1 MIRSI
6 VRALCRFLCLAL
18 ALVCLVPSARAADL
32 QPPTVFDG
40 AYQGL
45 LVGGVAGLSTGYLFA
60 RRGGWHSS
68 SDWKPLV
75 YGAGIGALAG
85 SALGLT
91 LGIVD
96 MTQNKP
102 GRNGYVMRDG
112 LYGAGLGAVLG
123 GIAGGLAALSS
134 KKGEHI
140 LLGGSI
146 GVLSGACLGM
156 GVGFVEGYRKYSAS
170 VAPVRQA
177 DGSVT
182 FVPAVGGRF

>member
-1 MIRSI
+1 MTCRLLQVSCILAF
-6 VRALCRFLCLAL
+6 ALTC
-18 ALVCLVPSARAADL
+18 VPTARAVEA

-45 LVGGVAGLSTGYLFA
+45 LVGGTAGLATGYLFA
-60 RRGGWHSS
+60 RSGGWNSS

-85 SALGLT
+85 ATVGLT

-96 MTQNKP
+96 MAQRRP

-146 GVLSGACLGM
+146 GILSGTCLGM
-156 GVGFVEGYRKYSAS
+156 GVGAVEGYRRYSAS
-170 VAPVRQA
+170 VAAVEQA
-177 DGSVT
+177 GGGIA
-182 FVPAVGGRF
+182 FLPAFTARF

>member
-1 MIRSI
+1 MIRSVVPI
-6 VRALCRFLCLAL
+6 LQILCVVSILGYA
-18 ALVCLVPSARAADL
+18 VPSAQAADL

-45 LVGGVAGLSTGYLFA
+45 LVGGTAGLATGYLFA
-60 RRGGWHSS
+60 RRGGWDSS

-75 YGAGIGALAG
+75 YGAGIGALTG
-85 SALGLT
+85 SVLGLT

-96 MTQNKP
+96 MTQRKP

-123 GIAGGLAALSS
+123 GIAGGLAAISS
-134 KKGEHI
+134 KKAEHV

-170 VAPVRQA
+170 VAPVQQA

-182 FVPAVGGRF
+182 FVPAVAGRF

>member
-1 MIRSI
+1 MICRLLQVLCVLAFAATCVPTS
-6 VRALCRFLCLAL
+6 RAGETQ
-18 ALVCLVPSARAADL
+18 

-45 LVGGVAGLSTGYLFA
+45 LVGGTAGLATGYLFA
-60 RRGGWHSS
+60 RRSS
-68 SDWKPLV
+68 TEWKPLV
-75 YGAGIGALAG
+75 YGVGIGALAG
-85 SALGLT
+85 ASVGLT

-96 MTQNKP
+96 MAQRRP

-146 GVLSGACLGM
+146 GILSGTCLGM
-156 GVGFVEGYRKYSAS
+156 GVGAVEGYRRYSAS
-170 VAPVRQA
+170 VATVEQA
-177 DGSVT
+177 GGGIA
-182 FVPAVGGRF
+182 FLPAFAARF

>member
-1 MIRSI
+1 MMRSF
-6 VRALCRFLCLAL
+6 VRILQTACVVLVLGCLA
-18 ALVCLVPSARAADL
+18 PSARAAES

-45 LVGGVAGLSTGYLFA
+45 LVGGLAGLSVGYLFA
-60 RRGGWHSS
+60 RQDGLHS

-75 YGAGIGALAG
+75 YGAGIGALTG
-85 SALGLT
+85 SVLGLT

-96 MTQNKP
+96 MSQNRP

-123 GIAGGLAALSS
+123 GIVGGLAAISS

-146 GVLSGACLGM
+146 GVLSGTCLGM
-156 GVGFVEGYRKYSAS
+156 GVGFVEGYRKYSAT
-170 VAPVRQA
+170 VAPVQQP
-177 DGSVT
+177 DGSVS
-182 FVPAVGGRF
+182 FVPAFAGRF

>member
-1 MIRSI
+1 MTRRLLLEAAFVIA
-6 VRALCRFLCLAL
+6 VVACLAG
-18 ALVCLVPSARAADL
+18 SAKAAD

-45 LVGGVAGLSTGYLFA
+45 LVGATAGTATGYLFA
-60 RRGGWHSS
+60 RRDGWDSS

-75 YGAGIGALAG
+75 YGAGIGALSGA
-85 SALGLT
+85 AIGLT

-96 MTQNKP
+96 MSQRKP

-123 GIAGGLAALSS
+123 GIAGALAAISS
-134 KKGEHI
+134 SDGEHV

-146 GVLSGACLGM
+146 GVLSGTCLGM
-156 GVGFVEGYRKYSAS
+156 GVGFVEGYRKYSAQISAVQQANGS
-170 VAPVRQA
+170 VAFLP
-177 DGSVT
+177 SV
-182 FVPAVGGRF
+182 AGRF

>member
-1 MIRSI
+1 MIRAAVHI
-6 VRALCRFLCLAL
+6 LCVAALVLCLRSS
-18 ALVCLVPSARAADL
+18 VQAAET

-45 LVGGVAGLSTGYLFA
+45 LVGALAGGATGYMFS
-60 RRGGWHSS
+60 R
-68 SDWKPLV
+68 SDTWKTSNGWKPLV

-85 SALGLT
+85 SAIGLT

-96 MTQNKP
+96 LSQRKP

-123 GIAGGLAALSS
+123 LIAGGLAALSS
-134 KKGEHI
+134 KKGEHV

-146 GVLSGACLGM
+146 GVLSGTCLGM
-156 GVGFVEGYRKYSAS
+156 GVGFFDGYRKSSVS
-170 VAPVRQA
+170 VAPVQQA

-182 FVPAVGGRF
+182 FVPAVAGRF

>member
-1 MIRSI
+1 MRRLL
-6 VRALCRFLCLAL
+6 VGCLL
-18 ALVCLVPSARAADL
+18 AFVVVSARPSHAAEL
-32 QPPTVFDG
+32 PPPTVFDG

-45 LVGGVAGLSTGYLFA
+45 LVGGMAGLSTGYLFA

-68 SDWKPLV
+68 SDWKDLA
-75 YGAGIGALAG
+75 YGAGIGALSGAVI
-85 SALGLT
+85 GLT

-96 MTQNKP
+96 MSQGKP

-146 GVLSGACLGM
+146 GVLSGTCLGM
-156 GVGFVEGYRKYSAS
+156 TVGFIEGYRRYAVTVSA
-170 VAPVRQA
+170 VEQA
-177 DGSVT
+177 GGRT
-182 FVPAVGGRF
+182 AFLPAVAARF

>member
-1 MIRSI
+1 MT
-6 VRALCRFLCLAL
+6 CRLLQVWVVVAFAVTC
-18 ALVCLVPSARAADL
+18 VPTSRAAEF

-45 LVGGVAGLSTGYLFA
+45 IVGGTAGLATGYLFA
-60 RRGGWHSS
+60 RSGGWNSS

-85 SALGLT
+85 ATVGLT

-96 MTQNKP
+96 MAQRRP

-146 GVLSGACLGM
+146 GILSGTCLGM
-156 GVGFVEGYRKYSAS
+156 GVGAVEGYRRYSAS
-170 VAPVRQA
+170 VAAVEQA
-177 DGSVT
+177 GGGIA
-182 FVPAVGGRF
+182 FLPAFAARF

>member
-1 MIRSI
+1 MRRLLAS
-6 VRALCRFLCLAL
+6 CLL
-18 ALVCLVPSARAADL
+18 AVVVVSARPSYAAEL
-32 QPPTVFDG
+32 PPPTVFDG

-45 LVGGVAGLSTGYLFA
+45 LVGATAGLATGYLFA
-60 RRGGWHSS
+60 RGGDWNQSS
-68 SDWKPLV
+68 TWRPLA
-75 YGAGIGALAG
+75 YGAGIGALGGA
-85 SALGLT
+85 ALGLT

-96 MTQNKP
+96 MSQRKP

-134 KKGEHI
+134 KKGEHM

-156 GVGFVEGYRKYSAS
+156 TVGLIEGYRHYA
-170 VAPVRQA
+170 VAVAAVEQA
-177 DGSVT
+177 GGRT
-182 FVPAVGGRF
+182 AFVPAVAARF